1 MRGAA
6 GTAAEEAEGTPRGVR
21 PRVGRWLLM
30 ICACG
35 LLAARPALAQT
46 GDASPFGD
54 WARSWRPLAP
64 LAELPRPPLRA
75 PDPPD
80 VLLAPPLRIGSF
92 WTAGNPAA
100 LPDEVQDAWTGFAGT
115 HDVADGSF
123 RRPLDPVRRE
133 ADRAHI
139 LSWKPVGGWGAAAG
153 EVEAGAV
160 RMEPSGLARWMEPY
174 QGTPFVL
181 TDTGRVDMDR
191 FAVRAEGAVGVELG
205 SWRVGTA
212 ASYRAADTRTE
223 AAPFPRDQET
233 VGWGL
238 TVGASRVLAGGTLR
252 LGVYGRSQG
261 VTDETFLIPAET
273 SGLARILQGLAE
285 PREIAVIRTPLF
297 RRLERSGEGIGVTAA
312 GRAAGG
318 RWLLYGERGWKEET
332 QAREPRAT
340 PESGFDRWET
350 DGTRLGA
357 ALQRRYGRFL
367 LTGRAE
373 GATLTG
379 DARTPDLEQV
389 VYSEDSWRL
398 EGRLGVHLLPR
409 EAGWRGALR
418 LGYWRTERERVD
430 RLAGLREDLTLVRSS
445 AALSVGKALSQR
457 VIVSGGAGVRVH
469 GAAGL
474 VPDAAEQGERYRE
487 LVAPAI
493 AYDATSADAYS
504 FRGTVLWRTGART
517 ALWVRGETS
526 DVSADVTEHTLV
538 QPTGSRDRW
547 DVSLGV
553 RLADWQ

>member
-6 GTAAEEAEGTPRGVR
+6 GKAAEGADAADEGVR
-21 PRVGRWLLM
+21 PRVGPWLLLL
-30 ICACG
+30 CACG

-46 GDASPFGD
+46 GDASPFAD

-64 LAELPRPPLRA
+64 LAELPRLPLRA
-75 PDPPD
+75 PAPPD
-80 VLLAPPLRIGSF
+80 VLLAPPPRIGSF

-100 LPDEVQDAWTGFAGT
+100 LPDEVEDAWTGFAAT
-115 HDVADGSF
+115 HDVADGSY

-238 TVGASRVLAGGTLR
+238 TVGASRVLAGGALR
-252 LGVYGRSQG
+252 LGVYGRGQG

-285 PREIAVIRTPLF
+285 PREIAVIRSPLF
-297 RRLERSGEGIGVTAA
+297 RRLERQGEGLGVTAG
-312 GRAAGG
+312 GRAGEY

-332 QAREPRAT
+332 QAREPRA
-340 PESGFDRWET
+340 PPGSGFDRWET
-350 DGTRLGA
+350 EGTRLGA

-379 DARTPDLEQV
+379 NARTPDLEQV

-430 RLAGLREDLTLVRSS
+430 RLAGLRENLTTVRSS
-445 AALSVGKALSQR
+445 LALTVGKAVTER
-457 VIVSGGAGVRVH
+457 VLLSGGLGVRMH
-469 GAAGL
+469 NAEGL
-474 VPDAAEQGERYRE
+474 IPDAGEQGERYRE

-493 AYDATSADAYS
+493 AYHATPADGLS
-504 FRGTVLWRTGART
+504 LRGTVLWRAGPRT
-517 ALWVRGETS
+517 ALWLRGTNS
-526 DVSADVTEHTLV
+526 DVSGDTRQATPV

-547 DVSLGV
+547 QVSLGV
-553 RLADWQ
+553 RLADWR